1 MPMTR
6 QRLRRALSWIVVAAA
21 GVTLGLGLLFGIIR
35 GQLAGQIG
43 GPDDDTM
50 ALVAQLEVD
59 LWRLVA
65 ASQRYAMAAPG
76 ATAGAVR
83 ERIDVLYSRVAAA
96 EAAEARAFLEPLARY
111 SGVLAA
117 LRTYL
122 GEAERQMGS
131 GEAPRDAGALIARA
145 GFALQ
150 PMIGDFAAEAALY
163 ANQQR
168 LAARTR
174 ILRRLE
180 IFAFGFLL
188 LVVTAAASAVAIWR
202 LYRQTEQKR
211 HALDLATGE
220 LRAARD
226 RAETATTAIAAS
238 EAEARR
244 ASEQLDDALSAL
256 GDGFVLYD
264 AADRVVIYNRRFV
277 ELFPST
283 EAILRRGTS
292 LAEILDTAL
301 ANEIVTAP
309 GLSKSDWRASL
320 EQYHATPI
328 SGGLVEELRD
338 GRFVF
343 IRKHKTA
350 SGGTVGLYTDFTE
363 FIRQREALGQAKEQ
377 AELAS
382 RAKSDFL
389 AVISH
394 ELRTPLNGIIGMGE
408 LIGATGL
415 TDAQR
420 RWLTLMRR
428 SADQLVGLVDEILDL
443 ARIEAGKLA
452 VEPEDFDPTES
463 LRAVVDLLTPRAED
477 RDDVMT
483 FDADPSVPAW
493 VRTDERRFRQI
504 LLNLVGNAIKFT
516 EGGRIDVSLRSR
528 EVSPGM
534 VELKIVVADTG
545 IGVAPAVQA
554 RMFESFTQG
563 DASTSRRHGGSGLGL
578 AIARRLA
585 RLLGGDVGFEQPAG
599 RGSRFWF
606 TVLAQVVGAPEGAPV
621 VAIARPERS
630 LAVLVVEDNA
640 INREVLESLL
650 AAWKH
655 RATSVVSGEAA
666 VAAVADGSYDV
677 VLMDIQMPGIDG
689 IEATRAIRA
698 LSGAAGRVPVIA
710 VTANIL
716 PEAQAAYR
724 DAGMAGFVPKPVRPQ
739 ALAEALAAA
748 CP

>member
-1 MPMTR
+1 MTR
-6 QRLRRALSWIVVAAA
+6 QRWRRALSGIVVAAA
-21 GVTLGLGLLFGIIR
+21 AVTLGLGLLFGVIR

-43 GPDDDTM
+43 GPDDDTL

-65 ASQRYAMAAPG
+65 AAQRYSMAAPD
-76 ATAGAVR
+76 ATPTLIR
-83 ERIDVLYSRVAAA
+83 ERIDALYSRVAAA
-96 EAAEARAFLEPLARY
+96 ETDDARAFFSAVARY
-111 SGVLAA
+111 PQVVTG

-122 GEAERQMGS
+122 GEAEQLVG
-131 GEAPRDAGALIARA
+131 GDLPRDTALAIARA

-150 PMIGDFAAEAALY
+150 PVVADFATEATLQAG
-163 ANQQR
+163 QQR
-168 LAARTR
+168 LAARAR

-226 RAETATTAIAAS
+226 RAESATAAITSS

-264 AADRVVIYNRRFV
+264 AADRVVIYNRRFI

-283 EAILRRGTS
+283 EPILRRGTS

-301 ANEIVTAP
+301 ANEIVTGSGPA
-309 GLSKSDWRASL
+309 KADWRASL
-320 EQYHATPI
+320 EQYHATPVT
-328 SGGLVEELRD
+328 GGLVEELRD

-350 SGGTVGLYTDFTE
+350 TGGTVGLYTDFTE
-363 FIRQREALGQAKEQ
+363 IVRQREALALAKEQ

-389 AVISH
+389 AVVSH

-408 LIGATGL
+408 VIGATYL
-415 TDAQR
+415 TAEQR

-428 SADQLVGLVDEILDL
+428 SADQLLTLVDEILDL

-452 VEPEDFDPTES
+452 IEPEVFDPAES
-463 LRAVVDLLTPRAED
+463 LRAVVDLLTPRAEE
-477 RDDVMT
+477 RDNVMT

-516 EGGRIDVSLRSR
+516 EGGRIDVTLRAR
-528 EVSPGM
+528 NVGPDL
-534 VELKIVVADTG
+534 VELRVAVTDTG
-545 IGVAPAVQA
+545 IGISPSVQA
-554 RMFESFTQG
+554 RMFDSFTQG

-585 RLLGGDVGFEQPAG
+585 RLLGGDVGFEQPDG

-606 TVLAQVVGAPEGAPV
+606 TALAQAAAPPELRPPP
-621 VAIARPERS
+621 ARAVPGRS
-630 LAVLVVEDNA
+630 LAVLVAEDNA

-655 RATSVVSGEAA
+655 RATTVGSGEAA
-666 VAAVADGSYDV
+666 VSAAASGAYDV

-689 IEATRAIRA
+689 VEATRAIRA
-698 LSGAAGRVPVIA
+698 LPGAPGRVPVIA
-710 VTANIL
+710 VTANVL

-724 DAGMAGFVPKPVRPQ
+724 AAGMAAVVTKPVRPQ
-739 ALAEALAAA
+739 ALADALAAA
-748 CP
+748 CPD

>member
-1 MPMTR
+1 MTR
-6 QRLRRALSWIVVAAA
+6 QRWRRALSGIVVAAA
-21 GVTLGLGLLFGIIR
+21 AVTLGLGLLFGVIR

-43 GPDDDTM
+43 GPDDDTL
-50 ALVAQLEVD
+50 ALVAQLEAD

-65 ASQRYAMAAPG
+65 AAQRYSMAAPD
-76 ATAGAVR
+76 ATPSLIR
-83 ERIDVLYSRVAAA
+83 ERIDALYSRVAAA
-96 EAAEARAFLEPLARY
+96 ETEDARAFFTSVARY
-111 SGVLAA
+111 PQVVAS

-122 GEAERQMGS
+122 GEAEQLVG
-131 GEAPRDAGALIARA
+131 GDLPRDTALAIARA

-150 PMIGDFAAEAALY
+150 PVVADFATEATLQAG
-163 ANQQR
+163 QQR
-168 LAARTR
+168 LAARAR

-226 RAETATTAIAAS
+226 RAESATAAITSS
-238 EAEARR
+238 EAEARQ

-264 AADRVVIYNRRFV
+264 AADRVVIYNRRFI

-283 EAILRRGTS
+283 EPILRRGTS

-301 ANEIVTAP
+301 ANEIVTGSGQA
-309 GLSKSDWRASL
+309 KADWRASL
-320 EQYHATPI
+320 EQYHATPVA
-328 SGGLVEELRD
+328 GGLVEELRD

-350 SGGTVGLYTDFTE
+350 TGGTVGLYTDFTE
-363 FIRQREALGQAKEQ
+363 IVRQREALALAKEQ

-389 AVISH
+389 AVVSH

-408 LIGATGL
+408 VIGATYL
-415 TDAQR
+415 TAEQR

-428 SADQLVGLVDEILDL
+428 SADQLLTLVDEILDL

-452 VEPEDFDPTES
+452 IEPEVFDPSES
-463 LRAVVDLLTPRAED
+463 LRAVVDLLTPRAEE
-477 RDDVMT
+477 RDNVMT

-516 EGGRIDVSLRSR
+516 EGGRIDVTLRAR
-528 EVSPGM
+528 NVGPDL
-534 VELKIVVADTG
+534 VELRVAVTDTG
-545 IGVAPAVQA
+545 IGISPAVQA
-554 RMFESFTQG
+554 RMFDSFTQG

-585 RLLGGDVGFEQPAG
+585 RLLGGDVGFEQPDG

-606 TVLAQVVGAPEGAPV
+606 TALAQAAAP
-621 VAIARPERS
+621 PEPPSPPAKAVPGRS
-630 LAVLVVEDNA
+630 LAVLVAEDNA

-655 RATSVVSGEAA
+655 RTTTVVSGEAA
-666 VAAVADGSYDV
+666 VSAAASGTYDV

-689 IEATRAIRA
+689 VEATRAIRA
-698 LSGAAGRVPVIA
+698 LPGAPGRVPVIA
-710 VTANIL
+710 VTANVL

-724 DAGMAGFVPKPVRPQ
+724 AAGMAAVVTKPVRPQ
-739 ALAEALAAA
+739 ALADALAAA
-748 CP
+748 CPN

>member
-1 MPMTR
+1 MTR
-6 QRLRRALSWIVVAAA
+6 QRWRRALSGIVVAAA
-21 GVTLGLGLLFGIIR
+21 AVTLGLGLLFGVIR

-43 GPDDDTM
+43 GPDDDTL

-65 ASQRYAMAAPG
+65 AAQRYSMAAPD
-76 ATAGAVR
+76 ATPGLIR
-83 ERIDVLYSRVAAA
+83 ERIDALYSRVAAA
-96 EAAEARAFLEPLARY
+96 ETDDARAFFTAVARY
-111 SGVLAA
+111 QQVVAS

-122 GEAERQMGS
+122 GEAEQLVG
-131 GEAPRDAGALIARA
+131 GDVPRDTALAIARA

-150 PMIGDFAAEAALY
+150 PLVADFATEATFLAG
-163 ANQQR
+163 QQR
-168 LAARTR
+168 LAARAR

-226 RAETATTAIAAS
+226 RAESATAAISSS

-264 AADRVVIYNRRFV
+264 AADRVVIYNRRFI

-283 EAILRRGTS
+283 EPILRRGTS

-301 ANEIVTAP
+301 ANEIVTGTGQA
-309 GLSKSDWRASL
+309 KADWRASL
-320 EQYHATPI
+320 EQYHATPVA
-328 SGGLVEELRD
+328 GGLVEELRD

-350 SGGTVGLYTDFTE
+350 TGGTVGLYTDFTE
-363 FIRQREALGQAKEQ
+363 IVRQREALALAKEQ

-389 AVISH
+389 AVVSH

-408 LIGATGL
+408 VIGATYL
-415 TDAQR
+415 TAEQR

-428 SADQLVGLVDEILDL
+428 SADQLLTLVDEILDL

-452 VEPEDFDPTES
+452 IEPEVFDPAES
-463 LRAVVDLLTPRAED
+463 LRAVVDLLTPRAEE
-477 RDDVMT
+477 RDNVMT

-516 EGGRIDVSLRSR
+516 EGGRIDVTLRASN
-528 EVSPGM
+528 VGPDL
-534 VELKIVVADTG
+534 VELRAAVTDTG
-545 IGVAPAVQA
+545 IGVSPAVQA
-554 RMFESFTQG
+554 RMFDSFAQG

-585 RLLGGDVGFEQPAG
+585 RLLGGDVGFEQPDG

-606 TVLAQVVGAPEGAPV
+606 TALAQAAAP
-621 VAIARPERS
+621 PELPSPPAKAVPGRS
-630 LAVLVVEDNA
+630 LAVLVAEDNA

-655 RATSVVSGEAA
+655 RATTVVSGEAA
-666 VAAVADGSYDV
+666 VNAAASGAYDV

-689 IEATRAIRA
+689 VEATRAIRA
-698 LSGAAGRVPVIA
+698 LPGAAGRVPVIA
-710 VTANIL
+710 VTANVL

-724 DAGMAGFVPKPVRPQ
+724 AAGMAAVVTKPVRPQ
-739 ALAEALAAA
+739 ALADALAAA
-748 CP
+748 CPD